1 MLKIP
6 ADQVAKHGDHHTA
19 APADTKPAQHGEGNP
34 AYPRGPPAA
43 DLRTLTIAGV
53 KARYGW
59 SRSKTYQLLGEGKL
73 RACKLGTRL
82 LIFAD
87 SCDELIAALPTA
99 KIKPWRMIAAAH
111 SSTK

>member
-6 ADQVAKHGDHHTA
+6 PDQVAKHGDHHTA
-19 APADTKPAQHGEGNP
+19 APSDSRPAQHVDP
-34 AYPRGPPAA
+34 AYPRGLPAA
-43 DLRTLTIAGV
+43 DLRTLTISGV

-87 SCDELIAALPTA
+87 SCDELIAALPA
-99 KIKPWRMIAAAH
+99 ANIKPPRSLPASNDASGAR
-111 SSTK
+111 